1 MGVRKRAPK
10 FFFANLHKF
19 LKILR
24 RYADTIH
31 ESYHIFRGAKIFI
44 EVIYMDVNLKLP
56 QDVGASGYA
65 SPVKQGGFSIRSSPE
80 TLKKPVSTAPKLSSV
95 AKPNGTE
102 AEEEQT
108 TAARV
113 SLTQEELETVASD
126 LSDFMQSLNTDI
138 EFSIHE
144 KSGRMMVKVVDT
156 KTHDVLKEFPPED
169 LLDTIGA
176 IRDYVGALLD
186 KKA

>member
-1 MGVRKRAPK
+1 
-10 FFFANLHKF
+10 
-19 LKILR
+19 
-24 RYADTIH
+24 
-31 ESYHIFRGAKIFI
+31 
-44 EVIYMDVNLKLP
+44 MDVNLKLP

-65 SPVKQGGFSIRSSPE
+65 NPVKQGGFSVKSTPE
-80 TLKKPVSTAPKLSSV
+80 TVKKSAAPKLSSLSQS
-95 AKPNGTE
+95 NGVDPEE
-102 AEEEQT
+102 AEQNSSQQV
-108 TAARV
+108 A
-113 SLTQEELETVASD
+113 LTKEDLETVASD

-156 KTHDVLKEFPPED
+156 RTHDVLKEFPPEE

>member
-1 MGVRKRAPK
+1 
-10 FFFANLHKF
+10 
-19 LKILR
+19 
-24 RYADTIH
+24 
-31 ESYHIFRGAKIFI
+31 
-44 EVIYMDVNLKLP
+44 MDVNLKLP
-56 QDVGASGYA
+56 QDVGASGYT
-65 SPVKQGGFSIRSSPE
+65 SPVKQGGFSARSSPE
-80 TLKKPVSTAPKLSSV
+80 SLKKSVSTVPKLSSV
-95 AKPNGTE
+95 AKTGGEE
-102 AEEEQT
+102 AEAGET
-108 TAARV
+108 KTASSV
-113 SLTQEELETVASD
+113 SLTKDDLETVAAD

-156 KTHDVLKEFPPED
+156 KTHDVLKEFPPEE

>member
-1 MGVRKRAPK
+1 
-10 FFFANLHKF
+10 
-19 LKILR
+19 
-24 RYADTIH
+24 
-31 ESYHIFRGAKIFI
+31 
-44 EVIYMDVNLKLP
+44 MDVNLKLP
-56 QDVGASGYA
+56 QDVGANGYA
-65 SPVKQGGFSIRSSPE
+65 SPVKQGGFSVKSTPE
-80 TLKKPVSTAPKLSSV
+80 TVKKSAAPKLSSLSQS
-95 AKPNGTE
+95 NGVNPEDNTE
-102 AEEEQT
+102 QN
-108 TAARV
+108 
-113 SLTQEELETVASD
+113 SSQQLLLTKEDLETVASD

-156 KTHDVLKEFPPED
+156 KTQDVLKEFPPEE

>member
-1 MGVRKRAPK
+1 M
-10 FFFANLHKF
+10 NLHKF

-65 SPVKQGGFSIRSSPE
+65 SPVKQGGFSVKSTPE
-80 TLKKPVSTAPKLSSV
+80 TVRKSVAPKLSSV
-95 AKPNGTE
+95 AKSNGTE
-102 AEEEQT
+102 TEEEQT
-108 TAARV
+108 TASQV
-113 SLTQEELETVASD
+113 SLTKEDLQTVASD

-156 KTHDVLKEFPPED
+156 KTHDVLKEFPPEE

>member
-1 MGVRKRAPK
+1 
-10 FFFANLHKF
+10 
-19 LKILR
+19 
-24 RYADTIH
+24 
-31 ESYHIFRGAKIFI
+31 
-44 EVIYMDVNLKLP
+44 MDVNLKLP
-56 QDVGASGYA
+56 QDVGANGYA
-65 SPVKQGGFSIRSSPE
+65 SPVKQGGFSVKSTPE
-80 TLKKPVSTAPKLSSV
+80 TVKKSAAPKLSSLSQS
-95 AKPNGTE
+95 NGVDPEE
-102 AEEEQT
+102 AEQKS
-108 TAARV
+108 ALQV
-113 SLTQEELETVASD
+113 SLTKEDLQTVASD

-156 KTHDVLKEFPPED
+156 KTHDVLKEFPPEE

>member
-1 MGVRKRAPK
+1 M
-10 FFFANLHKF
+10 
-19 LKILR
+19 
-24 RYADTIH
+24 
-31 ESYHIFRGAKIFI
+31 RGAQIFI

-56 QDVGASGYA
+56 QDVGANGYS
-65 SPVKQGGFSIRSSPE
+65 SPVKQGGFSARSSPE
-80 TLKKPVSTAPKLSSV
+80 SLKKPVSTAPKLSSV
-95 AKPNGTE
+95 AKTNGAE
-102 AEEEQT
+102 AEEETT
-108 TAARV
+108 TAGRV
-113 SLTQEELETVASD
+113 SLTKEDLETVASD

-156 KTHDVLKEFPPED
+156 KTHDVLKEFPPEE

>member
-1 MGVRKRAPK
+1 
-10 FFFANLHKF
+10 
-19 LKILR
+19 
-24 RYADTIH
+24 
-31 ESYHIFRGAKIFI
+31 
-44 EVIYMDVNLKLP
+44 MDVNLKLP

-65 SPVKQGGFSIRSSPE
+65 SPVKQGGFSVKSTPE
-80 TLKKPVSTAPKLSSV
+80 TVKKSAAPKLSSLSQS
-95 AKPNGTE
+95 NGVDPEE
-102 AEEEQT
+102 AEQNSSQQ
-108 TAARV
+108 V
-113 SLTQEELETVASD
+113 SLTKEDLQTVASD

-156 KTHDVLKEFPPED
+156 KTHDVLKEFPPEE

>member
-1 MGVRKRAPK
+1 M
-10 FFFANLHKF
+10 FFLGSK
-19 LKILR
+19 KI
-24 RYADTIH
+24 
-31 ESYHIFRGAKIFI
+31 I

-56 QDVGASGYA
+56 QDAGASGYA
-65 SPVKQGGFSIRSSPE
+65 SPVKQGGFSVKSTPE
-80 TLKKPVSTAPKLSSV
+80 SVKKSAPPKLSSLSQANSV
-95 AKPNGTE
+95 EPEDTE
-102 AEEEQT
+102 QKSSLPAI
-108 TAARV
+108 
-113 SLTQEELETVASD
+113 SLTKEDLETVAAD

-144 KSGRMMVKVVDT
+144 RSGRMMVKVVDT
-156 KTHDVLKEFPPED
+156 KTHDVLKEFPPEE